1 MNCFVFFHYIF
12 SLFFTVL
19 VVHPHYD
26 HTVTTVLTHYSP
38 MAWYS
43 LFVLKV
49 PLHTNQPTYPFF
61 VDIGGRLVVV
71 AQSLFQSHATDIVIE
86 ESYSFTSVLYVWLSR
101 LVKNNDEANGRISKQ
116 AVEAKLPYMLKFLA
130 HTDDDVSANVA
141 PFAHDY
147 VTLLKQISSLS
158 DCQKEFVKVRI
169 TEW

>member
-1 MNCFVFFHYIF
+1 
-12 SLFFTVL
+12 
-19 VVHPHYD
+19 
-26 HTVTTVLTHYSP
+26 
-38 MAWYS
+38 
-43 LFVLKV
+43 
-49 PLHTNQPTYPFF
+49 
-61 VDIGGRLVVV
+61 
-71 AQSLFQSHATDIVIE
+71 
-86 ESYSFTSVLYVWLSR
+86 
-101 LVKNNDEANGRISKQ
+101 VKNNDEANGRISKQ